1 MMEEAYTALYQEFL
15 RLQALCLKQAAMLQH
30 LTEAL
35 RRQQGLTPVSNGEL
49 EDLVSIPVQCTD
61 DDHENLNYPHVCA
74 QAAQTQPLTLH
85 TGGNTDISPV
95 TGAMYSLQLDT
106 IPGETRLKNQDKMLS
121 VESQTQNEAPE
132 SSIVEELRQAEEK
145 WHSSQPPKHARRPW
159 SSSFLNSEILSQAG
173 GLQVSGFTLQS
184 QVCEFCHA
192 VFPGH
197 TTTAG
202 DFLRHLTTHTS

>member
-35 RRQQGLTPVSNGEL
+35 RRQQ
-49 EDLVSIPVQCTD
+49 
-61 DDHENLNYPHVCA
+61 
-74 QAAQTQPLTLH
+74 
-85 TGGNTDISPV
+85 GNTDISPV